1 MKLYARFKD
10 MEQSWLDL
18 MPKDITD
25 EISHQLT
32 KNSRKELHVELQ
44 AELLQD
50 VPGEGVWVDK
60 PTLYHALALQV
71 HDQMTSGRCNASII
85 KHWVAGLE
93 LDVFERIALNSVL
106 DVWRDQSQLAYIVS
120 RDKKLYPLD
129 YYVMNFI
136 SMLPYQSLLCLKQW
150 LNDLP

>member
-1 MKLYARFKD
+1 MG
-10 MEQSWLDL
+10 SNWLDVL
-18 MPKDITD
+18 PRDVSD
-25 EISHQLT
+25 EISHQLAR
-32 KNSRKELHVELQ
+32 SLRQDLHVELQ

-71 HDQMTSGRCNASII
+71 HDQMTGYRCNANII
-85 KHWVAGLE
+85 KHWVEGLE

-106 DVWRDQSQLAYIVS
+106 DAWRDQLQLAYIVS
-120 RDKKLYPLD
+120 HDKKLYPLD
-129 YYVMNFI
+129 YYVMSFI
-136 SMLPYQSLLCLKQW
+136 SMLPYQSLLSLKCW